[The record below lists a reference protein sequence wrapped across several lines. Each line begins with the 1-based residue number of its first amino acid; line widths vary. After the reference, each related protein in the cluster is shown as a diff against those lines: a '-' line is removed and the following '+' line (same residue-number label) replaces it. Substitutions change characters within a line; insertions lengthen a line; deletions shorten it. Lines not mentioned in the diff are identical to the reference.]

1 MRAILIGVLTVA
13 AFALI
18 EGLFHTFRYF
28 RERKQDEL
36 KRRLQTLGSGV
47 AETTSLLRR
56 GNLSANP
63 AVDAFLRSLT
73 ISTKAELLLEQAEVP
88 ITVARLFTFSGVG
101 FVVGFV
107 LGLLSN
113 MGVMLSF
120 ALGPLCAAT
129 PFMYVMFMRDRRNNK
144 LSEQLPDA
152 LDMMSR
158 SLKAGHAL
166 SSSFKLVAAEMP
178 SPINTEFARAFEE
191 QNLGMPF
198 ERAVEQMTKRAPS
211 NRDLKIFAVS
221 VIVQKETGGNL
232 VEIIE
237 KIAETIRARYRFY
250 GKLRTLTAEGRMS
263 SYILA
268 ALPILTAIFI
278 AFTNPE
284 YTRLL
289 ITDPIGHAAVAYA
302 AVTWLVGLLWMRSMM
317 KVDV

>member
-18 EGLFHTFRYF
+18 EGLFHTIRYF
-28 RERKQDEL
+28 RERRQDEL

-47 AETTSLLRR
+47 TESTSLLRK
-56 GNLSANP
+56 GNLSGNP
-63 AVDAFLRSLT
+63 AIDALLRSFSF
-73 ISTKAELLLEQAEVP
+73 STRAELLLEQAEVA
-88 ITVARLFTFSGVG
+88 ITVAKLFTLSGVG
-101 FVVGFV
+101 FVAGGV

-113 MGVMLSF
+113 MCVILSL
-120 ALGPLCAAT
+120 ALAPLGAAL
-129 PFMYVMFMRDRRNNK
+129 PFMYAMFMRDRRNNK

-152 LDMMSR
+152 LDMMAR

-198 ERAVEQMTKRAPS
+198 ERAVEQMTKRAPN

-284 YTRLL
+284 YSRLL
-289 ITDPIGHAAVAYA
+289 ITDRIGHAAVAYA
-302 AVTWLVGLLWMRSMM
+302 VVTWLVGLLWMRSMM